1 MYRCSNSNRV
11 AAALSATNSSTTS
24 LARSGSASNFPIR
37 LQVPRKHHPP
47 RRIPQQHSSP
57 LAFRSVAV
65 PLVPPPALFLLHH
78 DLVERLERY
87 VVRRWPPLPHLL
99 HEHAKRL
106 FSGYATWIVRFT
118 TAIGAAASGYMFLLL
133 PVFFLNEFFER
144 VQRLVPQICKVIAQH
159 RNSLWIQLVNP
170 PRAGLPVAHQPR
182 LFQHPQMLRHRGPRN
197 WQSRRQLVHRLRVL
211 RQRMKDRQLGR
222 IPQRSK
228 SVFYV
233 SIHLR

>member
-87 VVRRWPPLPHLL
+87 VVRRWHHCPIFSTNTRNAFSMDTLRGSFALPRPSVRLL
-99 HEHAKRL
+99 RDTC
-106 FSGYATWIVRFT
+106 FCSFRYSSSTN
-118 TAIGAAASGYMFLLL
+118 
-133 PVFFLNEFFER
+133 FLNAFNAWSHKFA
-144 VQRLVPQICKVIAQH
+144 K
-159 RNSLWIQLVNP
+159 
-170 PRAGLPVAHQPR
+170 
-182 LFQHPQMLRHRGPRN
+182 
-197 WQSRRQLVHRLRVL
+197 
-211 RQRMKDRQLGR
+211 
-222 IPQRSK
+222 
-228 SVFYV
+228 
-233 SIHLR
+233 